1 MGSDKPKKS
10 CYHCTKRRIVCDL
23 TEPKCNKCAKKGLD
37 CPGYGIRYRF
47 ADGKTASS
55 TDFEPA
61 ESSRF
66 PSSDSSSSSV
76 SAKRR
81 KPDLKWVDV
90 SSRVKRARAATEQG
104 PSRDNA
110 TVAGPPGSASTSS
123 GQSLISTQRQEGT
136 VVLGPSGLH
145 NNLARRDVQSW
156 PRQTRD
162 TSPQETVESPSTDE
176 DETDVIEITR
186 SNDFGRLARPDFS
199 PVSLNLPS
207 LLSNPD
213 PRVRLLFKH
222 FSTHVSPVM
231 LMYDD
236 EANGY
241 RRQILPL
248 AHADPIVERAV
259 CVAAAFHLSRQV
271 PELRLPA
278 ESGRAAIVS
287 KLSSEVD
294 LSDSTWAT
302 LILLIVADLVT
313 GHEHVLT
320 LYKMLLAF
328 LDARGQTG
336 EAGSPLEK
344 FLYNQSKLISL
355 FAYPILGE
363 SKAVADFSKFLNGL
377 MASHDQLKQRQ
388 RQSLEF
394 LVSTD
399 RLPKSDQ
406 GVFDARTRLYMEITR
421 AATEIYVLRAQT
433 PDDTYDAAGTIRSE
447 TTVLPLLSN
456 LDATETA
463 LDDTYTAIESM
474 PDRIAHIR
482 SLFEQVDPSAP
493 GSHTIVWPAF
503 IAAAESREEDNREF
517 FSSILR
523 RLWQSTGYANVLRGL
538 DALPALWERQGRG
551 QKWTAALQDLKT
563 VVM

>member
-1 MGSDKPKKS
+1 M
-10 CYHCTKRRIVCDL
+10 CDL

-47 ADGKTASS
+47 ADKKTTSS
-55 TDFEPA
+55 ADFEPA
-61 ESSRF
+61 ESSRVASP
-66 PSSDSSSSSV
+66 PSSAPSFA
-76 SAKRR
+76 AKRR
-81 KPDLKWVDV
+81 QPDLKWVDV
-90 SSRVKRARAATEQG
+90 SSRAKRARGSAEQG
-104 PSRDNA
+104 QSRDA
-110 TVAGPPGSASTSS
+110 TTGTASPGSIGGSS
-123 GQSLISTQRQEGT
+123 GERSTIALRQHGR
-136 VVLGPSGLH
+136 GLH
-145 NNLARRDVQSW
+145 DPQYWARHTGDDSSQG
-156 PRQTRD
+156 TL
-162 TSPQETVESPSTDE
+162 ESSSSDDGE
-176 DETDVIEITR
+176 NDVIEITR
-186 SNDFGRLARPDFS
+186 TGDFGTLARPDFS
-199 PVSLNLPS
+199 PIPMCLTP

-213 PRVRLLFKH
+213 PRIRLLFKH

-302 LILLIVADLVT
+302 IILLIVADLVT

-320 LYKMLLAF
+320 LYKMLVAF
-328 LDARGQTG
+328 LDARGVS
-336 EAGSPLEK
+336 EDAESPLQK
-344 FLYNQSKLISL
+344 FLYNQSKLISF

-363 SKAVADFSKFLNGL
+363 SKAVADFSKFLNEL
-377 MASHDQLKQRQ
+377 MASRVQMAQRQ
-388 RQSLEF
+388 RQSVEF
-394 LVSTD
+394 LVATDQLPTSTEG
-399 RLPKSDQ
+399 L
-406 GVFDARTRLYMEITR
+406 FDMRTRLYMEITR
-421 AATEIYVLRAQT
+421 AATEIYVLRARNS
-433 PDDTYDAAGTIRSE
+433 DDNPLETAGGNTRLE
-447 TTVLPLLSN
+447 AGTVLPLLSN

-463 LDDTYTAIESM
+463 MDDTYSPIESM

-482 SLFEQVDPSAP
+482 GLFEQVDPAAP

-538 DALPALWERQGRG
+538 DALPELWERQGRG
-551 QKWTAALQDLKT
+551 QRWTAALQELKT